1 MSFSN
6 GGSEL
11 IVLLFSV
18 HMLQSLLNAG
28 VPIDVKDS
36 SEAGNTLLHW
46 ACSYSTAEVVRMLCG
61 MEMT

>member
-1 MSFSN
+1 M
-6 GGSEL
+6 
-11 IVLLFSV
+11 I
-18 HMLQSLLNAG
+18 QSLLNAG

-46 ACSYSTAEVVRMLCG
+46 ASSYSTAAVVRMLCG